1 MVPPMRSARA
11 LPILLALTAAACGA
25 NPLPEA
31 APPEIPHPPPTAS
44 APAGPAA
51 PPLLPAQ
58 VVGKIDDET
67 AAPYF
72 TRRGEEGLVYFASRQ
87 KWFARAVG
95 ADGAPKGE
103 LREIAALGSEPAMA
117 SLKPVADGYLLVW
130 TELVAKNH
138 MIKVLSLDAEGKPRG
153 APALVTQ
160 VVDDVTWLD
169 VLPNKTG
176 ALVVWEVPRDE
187 RTDVFM
193 APLGAAGKVTGA
205 PSAVAQG
212 VIGWEAEATERGA
225 ALATITSDPAGPPA
239 KKGGVKRKAGKAA
252 EDASARSGKLGKVTL
267 AEIDDKGRAGAPLLV
282 SAESSAQ
289 IDITLAEISGKYV
302 LAWTDERNI
311 DAAVYLAVAEPG
323 GKLVSPPH
331 RATAP
336 FGEQALVSLVVEG
349 YWPGGPRSK
358 KALLA
363 WEDQI
368 RAPREGRLIHL
379 ATLGADGQL
388 GKERAQ
394 LVFAAGGPPDL
405 VADGDGFAALT
416 VAPVH
421 DLPPGV
427 VAQQQVGVRGDAPL
441 WTSFVRFAPDLG
453 VLASEPVRAEPFADS
468 DNVPPQV
475 RNLTCAAG
483 KCTAV
488 AIGNVMPAKGPGPQ
502 PGRSPGEPGSA
513 PDPTPA
519 VPAPIALVELPKRE
533 SPWKAPAAREADE
546 APPRAV
552 SVTALFDGDQ
562 LAKVA
567 GADLPGGGSL
577 AAWVTYVLEARGK
590 RGPKGKAAPKEE
602 EGQSASLGVRAL
614 GANGALGKTTL
625 VTTKAVSVGGIAL
638 APAPAKGDKK
648 VETALAW
655 VARVRG
661 EPQVFVTK
669 LGPDGE
675 KLAEKGVTTVGRK
688 KKGTPTTEATD
699 VAIAYAGGEGAGGD
713 GWITAWVDTRD
724 GNAEIYA
731 AKLGRSLD
739 KSGPE
744 RRITEAPGDAAEVQI
759 AVRGKDVFLVWSDAR
774 AKPEEG
780 NGDIYIARLDAAS
793 LKKTGPE
800 TRLFA
805 SATHSRSPQIIPTA
819 KGFLVSW
826 IEQGE
831 VKGNTEG
838 EAGLRIAELDDKG
851 ALIGAP
857 QLLRAPEGTVTSA
870 TLGCGAKSC
879 RGILTAAVN
888 EALLLGAFELHAG
901 APAGSVKTIGTLT
914 GAASHDVSPVL
925 SGPGATSLFFADDA
939 VSGAGRVR
947 YMQLV
952 WP

>member
-1 MVPPMRSARA
+1 M
-11 LPILLALTAAACGA
+11 
-25 NPLPEA
+25 
-31 APPEIPHPPPTAS
+31 
-44 APAGPAA
+44 
-51 PPLLPAQ
+51 
-58 VVGKIDDET
+58 
-67 AAPYF
+67 
-72 TRRGEEGLVYFASRQ
+72 
-87 KWFARAVG
+87 
-95 ADGAPKGE
+95 
-103 LREIAALGSEPAMA
+103 
-117 SLKPVADGYLLVW
+117 
-130 TELVAKNH
+130 
-138 MIKVLSLDAEGKPRG
+138 
-153 APALVTQ
+153 
-160 VVDDVTWLD
+160 
-169 VLPNKTG
+169 
-176 ALVVWEVPRDE
+176 
-187 RTDVFM
+187 
-193 APLGAAGKVTGA
+193 
-205 PSAVAQG
+205 
-212 VIGWEAEATERGA
+212 
-225 ALATITSDPAGPPA
+225 
-239 KKGGVKRKAGKAA
+239 GGVKRKAGKAA

-267 AEIDDKGRAGAPLLV
+267 AEIDDKAHAGAPLVV
-282 SAESSAQ
+282 SAESTAQ
-289 IDITLAEISGKYV
+289 IDITLAEVSGKYV

-441 WTSFVRFAPDLG
+441 WTSFVRFAPDLA
-453 VLASEPVRAEPFADS
+453 VLASEPVRAEPFADN
-468 DNVPPQV
+468 DHVPPQV

-488 AIGNVMPAKGPGPQ
+488 AIGNVTPAKGP
-502 PGRSPGEPGSA
+502 
-513 PDPTPA
+513 DTPA
-519 VPAPIALVELPKRE
+519 VPAPLALVELPKRE

-546 APPRAV
+546 APPRAT
-552 SVTALFDGDQ
+552 SVTALFDGEQ

-567 GADLPGGGSL
+567 GADLPGGGTL

-590 RGPKGKAAPKEE
+590 RGPKGKAVEKEP
-602 EGQSASLGVRAL
+602 EGQSASLGVRAV
-614 GANGALGKTTL
+614 GANGALGKMTVL
-625 VTTKAVSVGGIAL
+625 TTKAVSVGGLAL

-669 LGPDGE
+669 LGPEGE
-675 KLAEKGVTTVGRK
+675 KLAEKGITTVTRK
-688 KKGTPTTEATD
+688 KKGAPTTEATD
-699 VAIAYAGGEGAGGD
+699 VAIAYAGGAGAGGD

-724 GNAEIYA
+724 GNAEVYV

-774 AKPEEG
+774 EKPEEG
-780 NGDIYIARLDAAS
+780 NGDIYLARLDAAS

-851 ALIGAP
+851 TLIGAP

-870 TLGCGAKSC
+870 TIGCGAKNC
-879 RGILTAAVN
+879 RGILTTAVN
-888 EALLLGAFELHAG
+888 EALLLGAFELNPG
-901 APAGSVKTIGTLT
+901 APAGSVKTIGSLT

-947 YMQLV
+947 FMQLV